1 MAKGRPVQNDYKKI
15 KQMHDAGKSY
25 RQIAEELLISESG
38 VGFAL
43 RKLREQKRLEE

>member
-1 MAKGRPVQNDYKKI
+1 MAKGRPIQNDYEEI
-15 KQMHDAGKSY
+15 KRMHDAGKTY

-43 RKLREQKRLEE
+43 RKLRKQKS

>member
-1 MAKGRPVQNDYKKI
+1 MAKGRPVQNDYEKI
-15 KQMHDAGKSY
+15 KRMYDAGKTY

-43 RKLREQKRLEE
+43 RRLRQKKS